1 MKILEPATFKNLTL
15 KNRIAWTP
23 AVTCLATDEGFVTD
37 ALIDRHVKRAK
48 DGAGF
53 IQVEACGVLDR
64 KSPKLLRICDDDC
77 IAGHKE
83 LTDAIHAYGAKC
95 SVQLIHYV
103 KQSVRTGWKQD
114 VADLS
119 HDDIEEIVRQFAEAG
134 ERARK
139 AGYDAVE
146 LHAAHGYT
154 LASFIS
160 LLNKRTDKYGGNA
173 AGRCRIVVEVIER
186 IRGLVGPDYCVG
198 ARINGDEFI
207 RGGSTIKQGVEVAK
221 ILGEAGLDFVSVSA
235 GGKTEDGAWYT
246 GYSGERTMPTSAYP
260 WGCHVYLA
268 DAVREVLAP
277 MNTPVITAGRIKSLE
292 HGEEILNEGKADIIG
307 YCRPMLCE
315 PEWITKQLEGRQKEI
330 VQCAYCNVCQDRDR
344 VFEPVN
350 CIVYE
355 KYCERKGLDPLAPI
369 YKKQV

>member
-1 MKILEPATFKNLTL
+1 MKLLEPVEFRNLKL

-23 AVTCLATDEGFVTD
+23 AVSCLATEEGYVTD
-37 ALIDRHVKRAK
+37 ELIDRHVKRAK
-48 DGAGF
+48 DGAGL

-64 KSPKLLRICDDDC
+64 KSPKLLRICTDDC
-77 IAGHKE
+77 ISGHKK
-83 LTDAIHAYGAKC
+83 LTDAIHSYGAKC

-119 HDDIEEIVRQFAEAG
+119 YEDINEIVSQFVSAAV
-134 ERARK
+134 RAK
-139 AGYDAVE
+139 DAGYDAVE

-160 LLNKRTDKYGGNA
+160 LLNKRTDQYGSGT
-173 AGRCRIVVEVIER
+173 AGRCKIVVDVIKD
-186 IRGLVGPDYCVG
+186 IREAVGPGYCVG
-198 ARINGDEFI
+198 ARINGDEFV
-207 RGGSTIKQGVEVAK
+207 RGGSTIKQAVEVAE
-221 ILGEAGLDFVSVSA
+221 ILGGTGLNFLSVSA

-260 WGCHVYLA
+260 WGCHLYLS
-268 DAVREVLAP
+268 DAIRKVLVSKNIPVIAAGRIQNLQHGEEVLAK
-277 MNTPVITAGRIKSLE
+277 GQ
-292 HGEEILNEGKADIIG
+292 ADIIG
-307 YCRPMLCE
+307 YCRPMLCD
-315 PEWITKQLEGRQKEI
+315 PEWISKQLEGREKEI
-330 VQCAYCNVCQDRDR
+330 IKCAYCNICQDRDR

-355 KYCERKGLDPLAPI
+355 KYCEAKGIEPYKQI
-369 YKKQV
+369 YHGE